1 MGHASMRSGGF
12 VQHLTCNIGELVL
25 QRTDICN
32 IDVKERAELWDSHT
46 NARDRDVRQAA
57 AAVHWK
63 KR

>member
-1 MGHASMRSGGF
+1 M
-12 VQHLTCNIGELVL
+12 QHLTCNIGELVL

-57 AAVHWK
+57 AAVD
-63 KR
+63 